1 MSRVERAVIL
11 AAGKGTRLAPITDLI
26 PKPLISVNG
35 KRMIESII
43 EALLVN
49 SIKEIY
55 IVIGYKKDSFLFLR
69 EKYPSIQFIFN
80 PYFETC
86 NNISSLYVA
95 RKYIDNALVIEGDLN
110 IRDAC
115 VFSPEFSR
123 SGYNAVKIDNYTN
136 EWVLQINDLGV
147 VTSCNRKGGSKG
159 WQLYGISRWTECDA
173 EKLRH
178 NVEEEFINKKNI
190 DIYWDEIA
198 LFLHK
203 AEYELGIFKME
214 LESVLEIDSI
224 EELAKV
230 DKKYDKIVRI

>member
-1 MSRVERAVIL
+1 M
-11 AAGKGTRLAPITDLI
+11 
-26 PKPLISVNG
+26 
-35 KRMIESII
+35 
-43 EALLVN
+43 
-49 SIKEIY
+49 
-55 IVIGYKKDSFLFLR
+55 
-69 EKYPSIQFIFN
+69 
-80 PYFETC
+80 
-86 NNISSLYVA
+86 
-95 RKYIDNALVIEGDLN
+95 
-110 IRDAC
+110 
-115 VFSPEFSR
+115 
-123 SGYNAVKIDNYTN
+123 
-136 EWVLQINDLGV
+136 QINDLGV

-214 LESVLEIDSI
+214 SESVLEIDSI